1 MNNLSNYARISV
13 PPAVPETVGVGDA
26 DGRVPPVPEATDD
39 RDNKASSIFR
49 AAAAICSIRTSG
61 LST

>member
-1 MNNLSNYARISV
+1 MDNLSNYVRFSV
-13 PPAVPETVGVGDA
+13 SPAVPETVGVGDT
-26 DGRVPPVPEATDD
+26 DGRVPPAAEATED

-49 AAAAICSIRTSG
+49 DAAAICSIRTSG